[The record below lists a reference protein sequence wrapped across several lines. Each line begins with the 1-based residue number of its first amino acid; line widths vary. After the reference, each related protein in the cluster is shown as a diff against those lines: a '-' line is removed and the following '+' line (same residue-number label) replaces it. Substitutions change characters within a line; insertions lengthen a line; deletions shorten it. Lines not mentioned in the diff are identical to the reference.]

1 VLPKGGSAKTGPLP
15 LHPMTVS
22 DILDGAFK
30 LLKANIRTILLIAS
44 VFIVPI
50 QLVSAFLQ
58 RGYGPS
64 NIFESF
70 TNPTAAE
77 SPGGEYTT
85 ARVVA
90 TLVVALL
97 GLLIT
102 PFIAGAISRV
112 VSASYIGQE
121 EAPAVALRA
130 TARRSWALFA
140 SFILVHILE
149 GIGFVL
155 CVLPGLAVMTMFVM
169 VAPAIV
175 VEGLGPIQGMRR
187 SWRLAKGRFWGTLG
201 IALLAGILTS
211 LVSSA
216 LSLPFTIM
224 GAFMGGADWIAVAVG
239 GIVASLVA
247 RPVVAIVATLQ
258 YYDGRIRTEGFDLQV
273 IAGQLASGSAG

>member
-1 VLPKGGSAKTGPLP
+1 
-15 LHPMTVS
+15 MTVS

-30 LLKANIRTILLIAS
+30 LLKANIRTILIIAA
-44 VFIVPI
+44 VFIVPV

-64 NIFESF
+64 TIFRTF
-70 TNPTAAE
+70 TNPADAQAPDGAYSSGRVAALLIV
-77 SPGGEYTT
+77 T
-85 ARVVA
+85 
-90 TLVVALL
+90 LL
-97 GLLIT
+97 GLVIT

-121 EAPAVALRA
+121 EAPGVALRA
-130 TARRSWALFA
+130 TGRRTWALVA

-149 GIGFVL
+149 AIGFVF

-201 IALLAGILTS
+201 IALLAGLLTS

-216 LSLPFTIM
+216 LSVPFTVI

-239 GIVASLVA
+239 GTLASLVA

-273 IAGQLASGSAG
+273 IAGHLASGSGR